1 MKYKKIIYYLITTII
16 ACVPNIVSAT
26 RCDNTEK
33 VKLASL
39 AQNISITYDYVEQ
52 NHQVSFHII
61 LSNLHPGLKIKDVVN
76 NKEYYYNG
84 SELVLPGY
92 QPGKNYRF
100 DIYAD
105 TTCDSRLYSHY
116 VSIPGYNPYYDDPV
130 CQNMNISLCQKWITV
145 NYDYN
150 TFVNEVNKYKKN
162 NTIQI
167 EEPQEQV
174 LGLYDYIFD
183 FFAKYYYII
192 FPTIIVVGIALIIIL
207 RKKDD
212 LF

>member
-1 MKYKKIIYYLITTII
+1 MKYQKIIYYLITTII
-16 ACVPNIVSAT
+16 LFIPNIVGAT
-26 RCDNTEK
+26 RCNNTEK
-33 VKLASL
+33 VALASL

-52 NHQVSFHII
+52 NHQVSFYII
-61 LSNLHPGLKIKDVVN
+61 FSNLQPGLKIKDVMN

-84 SELVLPGY
+84 PELVLPGY

-100 DIYAD
+100 DIYAA

-116 VSIPGYNPYYDDPV
+116 VSIPGYNPYYDDPI
-130 CQNMNISLCQKWITV
+130 CQNMNIGLCQKWVTV
-145 NYDYN
+145 TYDYN
-150 TFVNEVNKYKKN
+150 TFVNEVNKYKQN

-167 EEPQEQV
+167 EEEQEEV
-174 LGLYDYIFD
+174 LGIYDYIFN
-183 FFAKYYYII
+183 FFANYYYII
-192 FPTIIVVGIALIIIL
+192 FPIIIVAGITGIIIL